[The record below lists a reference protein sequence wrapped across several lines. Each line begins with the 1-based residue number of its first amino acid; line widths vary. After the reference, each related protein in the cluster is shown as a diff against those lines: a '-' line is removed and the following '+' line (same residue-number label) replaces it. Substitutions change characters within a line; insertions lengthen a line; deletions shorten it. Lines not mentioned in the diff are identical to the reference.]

1 MQIKVSLQIFIFI
14 IIFYITKQIEVYGIL
29 MLLAFLHEC
38 GHLIAGILL
47 KLKPAKLEVNPFGLS
62 VIFEE
67 FGSKDNKFEL
77 KKIII
82 ASAGPITNFIIML
95 FVIFANI
102 GLNEITREIIIYSN
116 ILIILFNLL
125 PIYPLDGGRIIKGIL
140 YIFKGRNFSN
150 SVTNKIAN
158 IGAILLTFAGSIA
171 VYYFKNIAIVLMLV
185 YLWVLIIKENKKYEL
200 REKVEQII
208 SNNK

>member
-14 IIFYITKQIEVYGIL
+14 IIFYITKQIEAYGIL

-47 KLKPAKLEVNPFGLS
+47 KLKPAKLEINPFGLS

-67 FGSKDNKFEL
+67 FGSKDNKFEF

-95 FVIFANI
+95 FVIFTNVD
-102 GLNEITREIIIYSN
+102 LNEITREIIIYSN

-185 YLWVLIIKENKKYEL
+185 YLWALIIKENKKYEL